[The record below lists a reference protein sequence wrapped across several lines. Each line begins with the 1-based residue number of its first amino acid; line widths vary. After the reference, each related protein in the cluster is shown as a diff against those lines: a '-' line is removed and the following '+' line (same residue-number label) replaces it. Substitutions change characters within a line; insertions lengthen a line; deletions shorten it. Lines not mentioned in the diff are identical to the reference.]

1 MYDTHNRC
9 NILTTCTLSA
19 ILPKARLPWVYKKT
33 MSGFTLIEFVI
44 VMIIISIIAAT
55 SSRLILEGSEAYYNA
70 QNILVGYWQGEM
82 AMQRF
87 ARDVGTIRSKNDI
100 STATSTNLV
109 FTDINGNS
117 VNYALSGTSITI
129 NGNTLA
135 DGIDVTN
142 SSFAYFDNTLTTTST
157 LTSIRYI
164 KIQLKITK
172 NNTSY
177 TTINTLYPRNLQ

>member
-1 MYDTHNRC
+1 MLFYHKNHD
-9 NILTTCTLSA
+9 
-19 ILPKARLPWVYKKT
+19 
-33 MSGFTLIEFVI
+33 GFTLLELVMVI
-44 VMIIISIIAAT
+44 IIISIIAAT
-55 SSRLILEGSEAYYNA
+55 GSRVLLEGSEAYYNA
-70 QNILVGYWQGEM
+70 QDIFIGYWQGEI

-87 ARDVGTIRSKNDI
+87 ARDIGKIRSKNDI
-100 STATSTNLV
+100 TTATSTNLV

-117 VNYALSGTSITI
+117 INYLLSGTSLSL

-135 DGIDVTN
+135 DGIDLAN
-142 SSFAYFDNTLTTTST
+142 SSLTYFDSTLTATST
-157 LTSIRYI
+157 LNLIRYI